1 MEAVI
6 LENPEEIQKI
16 GESDDRNG
24 GSKGIAEGGLKNGNA
39 HQDVVLA
46 VIAIGGGGGEGESY
60 VDEDGDGGDGVKRR

>member
-16 GESDDRNG
+16 GENDDRNG